1 MSFQQAVRSGFA
13 NDANFHGRASRP
25 VFGWWSVVVVPLL
38 VFAPGLD
45 TAPGHGGTATPGGT
59 LGLIFVLTG
68 LAFRLLWGP
77 IIRFVARRTGLS
89 VNDATVM
96 AILGMLG
103 VLFLAAF
110 VMGVASGDWHTVLS
124 AAGLLG
130 AVALLGAGVLAA
142 SRAVDRWVAR
152 RNAVTAARQAIA
164 WSTMPP
170 SSPRRPDADGPGGP
184 ASVNAFPS

>member
-13 NDANFHGRASRP
+13 
-25 VFGWWSVVVVPLL
+25 L
-38 VFAPGLD
+38 
-45 TAPGHGGTATPGGT
+45 
-59 LGLIFVLTG
+59 
-68 LAFRLLWGP
+68 RLLLGP
-77 IIRFVARRTGLS
+77 ITRFAARRTGLS
-89 VNDATVM
+89 VNDVTVM

-110 VMGVASGDWHTVLS
+110 VMGVVRGDWHTVLS

-130 AVALLGAGVLAA
+130 AVVLLGAGILAA

-152 RNAVTAARQAIA
+152 RNAATAARQAIA
-164 WSTMPP
+164 WSTMPLP
-170 SSPRRPDADGPGGP
+170 PPRRPDADEPGGA